1 MIRFPARVV
10 PEGVSSV
17 GPGPGFRAFGATP
30 GRYRT
35 FIGRVL
41 RDRPA
46 AGVENGHGKQL
57 SSTAGRPTDGVMG
70 MLATQ
75 QLTEFLSVVA
85 DRPDGP
91 AAQFAAVECAARAL
105 EAEIA
110 VLIIDGCV
118 VATIGVPAERV
129 RPAVLI
135 EVGAGR
141 RSVLTLEGTSYAVA
155 GAPIGGR
162 TPGVLVLGRTGAD
175 FTDEDV
181 CLLRGMARVLEL
193 SLQALH
199 VLERERRQAQ
209 ENGRLAESLQER
221 QRLFDHLT
229 RIQRLIARRAP
240 LQQILDA
247 ITSSAA
253 ELLNLEMAS
262 LNLLER
268 DDPSVGSMVSSVGF
282 APDVLPKMK
291 RVPLPSA
298 GVAGLAVLGDE
309 LIMVEDYA
317 NSPIAIPEV
326 VRSSMKAVMAIP
338 VHENGEVVGCLT
350 VGTYTGP
357 REWDKSAQEVLRA
370 FAEHVSLAL
379 TDARTLEAMN
389 QAFHDSLTGM
399 ASRAL
404 FQARME
410 RAFAAAEQENAGV
423 AMLFVDLD
431 RFKVVNDSLGHAA
444 GDKLLIDV
452 ADRIR
457 KCLRSADMA
466 ARLGGDEFAVLLPL
480 AHGLDEAVPVAQRIL
495 ESLREPFQLAGKEMF
510 ISCSIGVAYTVA
522 GGHEA
527 QELMVRADLAMYH
540 AKKQGKDRYEIFEP
554 AMQAI
559 FQAGLQME
567 ADLRRAVV
575 RHEFELRYQPIVHLK
590 TGEITGL
597 EALVRWQHP
606 DRGIIPPLDF
616 IPLAEETGM
625 IVPIGEWVLR
635 EACHQ
640 AARWNSRRTG
650 GRPLSVSVNMSA
662 VQLDQSDLPKVVASA
677 LANSGLPAASL
688 VIELTESLLV
698 DHRASTLSQLEQ
710 IKSLGVRLAIDDFGT
725 GYSSLA
731 YLRRF
736 PVDIIKIDKSFVDDV
751 GDEPT
756 AAALTL
762 GIIQLGQALHLS
774 TIAEGIEH
782 AGQLSELTDGNCELG
797 QGYYFAEPLNDEDMG
812 ELLFPRL
819 TTP

>member
-1 MIRFPARVV
+1 
-10 PEGVSSV
+10 
-17 GPGPGFRAFGATP
+17 
-30 GRYRT
+30 
-35 FIGRVL
+35 
-41 RDRPA
+41 
-46 AGVENGHGKQL
+46 
-57 SSTAGRPTDGVMG
+57 

-105 EAEIA
+105 DAEVA
-110 VLIIDGCV
+110 VLVIEGHV
-118 VATIGVPAERV
+118 VATIGVPADQV
-129 RPAVLI
+129 RPAVLT
-135 EVGAGR
+135 EVTAGR
-141 RSVLTLEGTSYAVA
+141 RTVLRLAGTAYAVS
-155 GAPIGGR
+155 GATLGGR
-162 TPGVLVLGRTGAD
+162 APGALVLGRSGPD

-193 SLQALH
+193 SLRTLH
-199 VLERERRQAQ
+199 VLESERRQAR
-209 ENGRLAESLQER
+209 ENGRLADSLQER
-221 QRLFDHLT
+221 QRLFEHLT

-240 LQQILDA
+240 LQQILDG
-247 ITSSAA
+247 ITASAA
-253 ELLNLEMAS
+253 ELLDLEMAS
-262 LNLLER
+262 LNLLEK

-282 APDVLPKMK
+282 DPGVLPKMK
-291 RVPLPSA
+291 RIPLHSA

-326 VRSSMKAVMAIP
+326 VRSSMKAVMAVP

-350 VGTYTGP
+350 VGTYRGP
-357 REWDKSAQEVLRA
+357 RDWDKQAQDILRA

-389 QAFHDSLTGM
+389 EAFHDSLTGL

-410 RAFAAAEQENAGV
+410 RAFAAAEQEGAGV

-431 RFKVVNDSLGHAA
+431 RFKVVNDSLGHSA
-444 GDKLLIDV
+444 GDQLLV
-452 ADRIR
+452 AVSERI
-457 KCLRSADMA
+457 KTCLRSADMA

-480 AHGLDEAVPVAQRIL
+480 AQGLEEAVPVARRII
-495 ESLREPFQLAGKEMF
+495 ETLRQPFDLNGKETF
-510 ISCSIGVAYTVA
+510 VSCSVGVAYSPA
-522 GGHEA
+522 QGHDG
-527 QELMVRADLAMYH
+527 QELMVSADLAMYQ

-554 AMQAI
+554 AMQEA
-559 FQAGLQME
+559 FQAGLEME

-606 DRGIIPPLDF
+606 ERGIIPPLDF

-635 EACHQ
+635 EACRQ
-640 AARWNSRRTG
+640 AARWNERREG
-650 GRPLSVSVNMSA
+650 KRPLTVSVNMSA
-662 VQLDQSDLPKVVASA
+662 VQLDQSDLPEMVASA
-677 LANSGLPAASL
+677 LSNSGLPATSL

-698 DHRASTLSQLEQ
+698 DHRPSTLAQLQQ

-736 PVDIIKIDKSFVDDV
+736 PIDIIKIDKSFVDDV
-751 GDEPT
+751 GDVPA

-774 TIAEGIEH
+774 TIAEGIED

-797 QGYYFAEPLNDEDMG
+797 QGYYFAEPLTDEDMG
-812 ELLFPRL
+812 VLLFP
-819 TTP
+819 PSASASQAA